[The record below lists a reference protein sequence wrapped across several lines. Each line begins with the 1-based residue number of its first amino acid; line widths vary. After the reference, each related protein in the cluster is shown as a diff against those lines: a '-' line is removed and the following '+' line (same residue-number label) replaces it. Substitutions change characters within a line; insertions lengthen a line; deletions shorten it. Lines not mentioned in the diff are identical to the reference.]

1 MSLLRD
7 NPRFRLLWTSNLF
20 FFGGVWTQTLVLGW
34 LVYEMTRSDFL
45 VAVFTAIRLAPML
58 LGPFF
63 GVLADRH
70 DRVRLLIIAS
80 AWPLIAVSVSAMLI
94 SLDLAPYWALL
105 VAGGAIGIA
114 ESPSRPARSSL
125 VLDLV
130 GRSSL
135 STANALTA
143 MAMNVTQVIGPAVG
157 GLMISW
163 VGASAALWISTAWYA
178 VSLYTLLPLRGAQQA
193 LHRHTES
200 VTRMIGTALRTIV
213 HNRLAS
219 TILLI
224 TLAANTLLWPIFQ
237 GFMPVFAKESL
248 GLDAA
253 GLGWLLTC
261 SGAGGLLGSLC
272 IAFLGD
278 FRFKG
283 GLFVVG
289 TTIWAALWAAFA
301 SSHHAAISFVLMGMI
316 GFASAAFGVLQITLM
331 LTTTEP
337 SMHGRALGLLEFA
350 IGIMPIAAL
359 GLGAFAERF
368 GIDRTTFVSALTLV
382 VIMVILTIWTPQ
394 LVRYSGRSADDEACA

>member
-7 NPRFRLLWTSNLF
+7 NRRFRLLWISNLF

-34 LVYEMTRSDFL
+34 LVYDMTRSDFL

-58 LGPFF
+58 LGPFS

-70 DRVRLLIIAS
+70 DRVRLLIVAS
-80 AWPLIAVSVSAMLI
+80 AWPLIAVSVTAVLI

-130 GRSSL
+130 GRGSL
-135 STANALTA
+135 STANALNA
-143 MAMNVTQVIGPAVG
+143 MAMNMTQVIGPAVG

-163 VGASAALWISTAWYA
+163 VGVSMALWISTAWYA
-178 VSLYTLLPLRGAQQA
+178 VSLCTLVPLRGAQQA
-193 LHRHTES
+193 LHGRTES
-200 VTRMIGTALRTIV
+200 VTRMIGTGLRAIV

-224 TLAANTLLWPIFQ
+224 TLAANMLLWPIFQ

-261 SGAGGLLGSLC
+261 GGAGGLLGSLC

-289 TTIWAALWAAFA
+289 TIVWAGLWAAFA
-301 SSHHAAISFVLMGMI
+301 SSHHVAVSFVLMGMI
-316 GFASAAFGVLQITLM
+316 GLASAAFGVLQITLM

-350 IGIMPIAAL
+350 IGIMPIATL
-359 GLGAFAERF
+359 GLGACAERF
-368 GIDRTTFVSALTLV
+368 GIDRTTFVSALALV
-382 VIMVILTIWTPQ
+382 AIMVILAAWTPQ
-394 LVRYSGRSADDEACA
+394 LVRYSGRGAPVTGDV